1 MNMLVSLKLIFS
13 KKLISNYKNKGCFNN
28 NPPYNN
34 TQLYLP
40 VDPALINTQFL
51 LFNRNT
57 PAEGQ
62 FISYKNID
70 SIKNSKYD
78 SNLPLKIVVHG
89 FYNNLTTPWLIDLKN
104 SLLTVKINT
113 QNL

>member
-1 MNMLVSLKLIFS
+1 MKI
-13 KKLISNYKNKGCFNN
+13 KGCFSN

-51 LFNRNT
+51 LFNKNT
-57 PAEGQ
+57 PPEGQ
-62 FISYKNID
+62 FITYKNID

-78 SNLPLKIVVHG
+78 PNLPLKLTVHG
-89 FYNNLTTPWLIDLKN
+89 FSNNISIPWIHGLKN
-104 SLLTVKINT
+104 ALLTVNK
-113 QNL
+113 